1 MSRVLMRTLRDL
13 FLIFFVL
20 VSFSSVGSTEN
31 ILKARLLGNISTID
45 GAKINQVNDHVIAE
59 NVYSHLVRYKPGSVD
74 IEPDLA
80 VSWTISRDGKVYTFN
95 LRKGVKWHKEFGG
108 FTAKDVKYS
117 IERTLDPK
125 TKSPNAGDFSL
136 VDKVEVIDDYTV
148 RISLKEPYAPF
159 LTVTLPY
166 RAGWILNQAAV
177 EKFGSEYGLNPI
189 GTGPFIFDRY
199 IPGTEVV
206 LSVNKDYYAG
216 PPKLDR
222 IVFKPISEETVAEIA
237 LERGDIDIMYF
248 RSPEVYQRLKVK
260 KGIVVEEK
268 TGLGIYSLVFNIDKK
283 PFSDPRVRK
292 AIHHAI
298 NKDQIVKHILGGI
311 ATKGTNV
318 LPPNFLSYT
327 EAVTQYDFSPEK
339 AKGLLRE
346 AGFGEG
352 FKTTLYYSQLSP
364 WPLVVPVIQEDLK
377 KVNID
382 VELKGLEHASLM
394 SFIRARKH
402 DFGVQ
407 PMLRPPDPD
416 MIFYL
421 MFHSKGTFNAT
432 GYRSEDENIE
442 KARVEMS
449 LDKRKA
455 IYVQL
460 QKKVVEDSPT
470 IPLFYLKVLV
480 ARKPYVKGHPVDLL
494 NGFWGY
500 STYIEK

>member
-13 FLIFFVL
+13 FLISFVL
-20 VSFSSVGSTEN
+20 VSFSSVGSTEK

-148 RISLKEPYAPF
+148 RIFLKEPYAPF

-177 EKFGSEYGLNPI
+177 EKFGSEYKLR
-189 GTGPFIFDRY
+189 TQ
-199 IPGTEVV
+199 
-206 LSVNKDYYAG
+206 G

-268 TGLGIYSLVFNIDKK
+268 TGPGIYSLVFNIDKK

>member
-1 MSRVLMRTLRDL
+1 MVFVSAGFSGAGAAENVL
-13 FLIFFVL
+13 
-20 VSFSSVGSTEN
+20 N
-31 ILKARLLGNISTID
+31 ARLLGDISTLD

-59 NVYSHLVRYKPGSVD
+59 NVYSHLVKYKPGSVD

-80 VSWTISRDGKVYTFN
+80 VSWAVSRDGKVYTFS
-95 LRKGVKWHKEFGG
+95 LRKGVKWHKGFGE

-148 RISLKEPYAPF
+148 GISLKEPYAPF

-166 RAGWILNQAAV
+166 RAGWILNQTAV
-177 EKFGSEYGLNPI
+177 EKFGTEYGLNPI
-189 GTGPFIFDRY
+189 GTGPFIFERY
-199 IPGTEVV
+199 IPGTEVM
-206 LSVNKDYYAG
+206 LSANKDYYAG
-216 PPKLDR
+216 RPRLDR

-248 RSPEVYQRLKVK
+248 RSPEVYQRLKAK

-268 TGLGIYSLVFNIDKK
+268 TGPGVYSLVFNIDKK
-283 PFSDPRVRK
+283 PFNDPRVRK

-298 NKDQIVKHILGGI
+298 NKDQIVKDILGGI

-318 LPPNFLSYT
+318 LPPNSLFHT
-327 EAVTQYDFSPEK
+327 DAVAQYDYSPEK
-339 AKGLLRE
+339 AKKLLRE
-346 AGFGEG
+346 AGFGGG

-364 WPLVVPVIQEDLK
+364 WPAVVPVIQEDLK

-394 SFIRARKH
+394 SFVRTRKH
-402 DFGVQ
+402 DFGVL
-407 PMLRPPDPD
+407 PHLRPPDPD

-421 MFHSKGTFNAT
+421 MFHSKGSSNAT
-432 GYRSEDENIE
+432 GYKSEDQNIE

-449 LDKRKA
+449 PEKRKA

-460 QKKVVEDSPT
+460 QKKVVDDSPT